1 MKTRIDSQLKNK
13 EGLTLIQT
21 LIAVAIV
28 VILLGVAF
36 IGIQGLVDRINQTKL
51 DNIAQSM
58 YVSAQNR
65 IKELKASGGIDRLL
79 KATELGEVGVK
90 PADWGEDTAAVNPGN
105 LKYFCH
111 DKDDPMN
118 STPSDLVGFIFPQG
132 SIDGDVLDDNWV
144 IELDPVTGY
153 VYSAFYSEKRS
164 SGNYYIDNDET
175 LNGDSSIRFK
185 DSRHSL
191 KGNNKIGYYGGKAN
205 MPADVSGNL
214 INASLNVINAD
225 ILQAKMTA
233 ILPSDSTIGDL
244 EFKLTVKGKTSNQTV
259 TFTQTVTPP
268 DIGPTKVFSAS
279 VILDKLDTGQHF
291 KDTFGAATWPRPG
304 EPLSY
309 EVLRSNG
316 VLIPGEDL
324 ELSFTVSSSDNSVP
338 DVGPIERTANSLF
351 ASLNPE
357 DPTEANIAYGRHLQN
372 LNISTSGLPANAITS
387 AKQISD
393 IDFNDVSDNNW
404 SLEKPFLWKSI
415 YGDKTFTPINNQSL
429 MTYSGYIGPPAAD
442 SADSFKIINMHIG
455 DSSEPAG
462 LFGSFAGTNI
472 SGVTLVNEKI
482 EGGTDVGGLVGT
494 TSEFRTSDLTIID
507 CRLYV
512 EKEYF
517 ASESTYADNIL
528 LKGTANVGGFVGS
541 STTYDITIGNS
552 FAATIIEGTGSI
564 GGLIGS
570 KTNGSAIIQNS
581 YADSYLIG
589 GASTSKIGGLAG
601 ALTAGSSISGSYSAG
616 FGIMK
621 TGLAEGIIDSAAGF
635 VPNGISSITNS
646 YSLFNCSESQATYK
660 YSTAPDATTVQNVYY
675 FGPEDNK
682 LKDSQKYEFT
692 SNVEAVAGFTA
703 GNNFSDDDNA
713 YDSYPYNQN
722 NQKADPNLEL
732 LVIYPYVSIKG
743 LPHYGDWLPP
753 IPEEEPEYGKVGLFY
768 WEKVARGSKSEYRI
782 YMVGRKNGEGGEYEA
797 VYHNTTSTA
806 HNAGGIVKEY
816 GYGYYVAKKGSG
828 NETYTLEKKLWSN
841 VNVSATNPVTTN
853 ASADSYFNEK
863 YAGYKFYCYTTCDE
877 DNLATSYKTNGVD
890 ANGRLY
896 KENYM
901 FMTANAQNATVTLK
915 AEGEAELKYTF
926 CPFFAKSIKLEG
938 WNTWNNSGT
947 KPAPQYEPGRRNN
960 KYRIRSLDQLQFI
973 NWNSVN
979 KNCNQWISRANYNNF
994 PYLHAT
1000 KKGSQIEYSDDSG
1013 WTYSAEPEVWNDF
1026 GQSRARQNFIQDYD
1040 IECIGRT
1047 NYSPIA
1053 ALGETSGKIAN
1064 GYRLPFFAWFGGT
1077 FDGQSYKIKNLSITS
1092 RCYSVGVFG
1101 LTVSSTIKNVVL
1113 IRNSNDTA
1121 AVIKRPAESPA
1132 GYYAIGTLVG
1142 MANEYSTGEYNE
1154 GVSPYNY
1161 EGKIEN
1167 CAVAGYDIIDESA
1180 QPVSCGETTIGGLAG
1195 VLRTNINK
1203 CSAVTT
1209 IRINT
1214 DRIRGTSVDNYKD
1227 NITVGGIAGTN
1238 QTRIY
1243 NCYSGGRVIVDH
1255 SLIYPAS
1262 DQLNIYISGIA
1273 SSAFTCSAVN
1283 MHAEEASA
1291 FISPKYYN
1299 CYSYMDLPLPEGNV
1313 KVAVI
1318 GGDACYNESDSLPK
1332 QLGGELNNCYYY
1344 ASNYLTGQLIISD
1357 EDPGWVD
1364 NGIDSKSY
1372 DDMSQEQFCTDLNGG
1387 PSQEPYHKVTANC
1400 SFPCGEASLEGEDY
1414 PFAAVI
1420 TQEYSGGKKYV
1431 HYGEWPKNRRLEL
1444 TKSEMELD
1452 LISYRKDADT
1462 GEDIDDYVD
1471 ETEVQFFDG
1480 DGYTDISLLNFEIR
1494 NDNGEWVNF
1503 AANPSV
1509 SINDKVKIS
1518 ASETGGI
1525 ISKLTVTG
1533 IDKTEKPTIILF
1545 RYSDSGKY
1553 YMTTLK
1559 VDVTAIVNLSA
1570 EPINPEV
1577 LHPGE
1582 RQRLE
1587 CGDTVKWN
1595 LILRDKRDNLI
1606 NTNEMTVSGNWTFTF
1621 EFNPEEN
1628 AVNFSSDIY
1637 KAMATLDPSPFYL
1650 EATAQNAGNADF
1662 KVQAL
1667 KIEARDK
1674 TNIDSEGN
1682 LRTFDSN
1689 ELNLHAL
1696 WCTGKLILKHYNLD
1710 GTATE
1715 NEEYINNHYLYNN
1728 GDQGIDPALI
1738 STNTEKSFS
1747 ALNAEMSDKGF
1758 SLDSSSSFAGW
1769 YVYDGE
1775 VLKKLLNTNGTI
1787 YTDDGDIA
1795 GITENGAFNV
1805 NPGQDIELYARW
1817 KIPYHPLVFVTNT
1830 GDNPLPLTS
1839 TSTKKYLV
1847 IAQVPRVLP
1856 PGETH
1861 VEYYCM
1867 TGDPPPGPGPN
1878 NPVTATQVVLKH
1890 IEKDDYDLTSPVN
1903 ENTMLWEITGKENEK
1918 YFKLSN
1924 NIAATYIKP
1933 YSNKMPDVVFCD
1945 SNDNKR
1951 ENKFHYKSAKHN
1963 LYSDN
1968 YQWILFDNGA
1978 FIFKNS
1984 NQNEISN
1991 TDGGILL
1998 FEYDNNVTRER
2009 LHEFK

>member
-1 MKTRIDSQLKNK
+1 VKTRIDSQLKNK
-13 EGLTLIQT
+13 KGLTLIQT
-21 LIAVAIV
+21 LIVVAIV

-65 IKELKASGGIDRLL
+65 IKELKASGGIDSLL
-79 KATELGEVGVK
+79 TATELGEVDVK

-105 LKYFCH
+105 LKYFYH
-111 DKDDPMN
+111 DKDNPGN
-118 STPSDLVGFIFPQG
+118 STPSDLVDFIFPPG
-132 SIDGDVLDDNWV
+132 SIDGDVRDDNWV
-144 IELDPVTGY
+144 IEFDPVTGY

-185 DSRHSL
+185 DPRHSL

-205 MPADVSGNL
+205 MPADVSGNM

-225 ILQAKMTA
+225 ILQANMTA
-233 ILPSDSTIGDL
+233 ILPSDSDISDL
-244 EFKLTVKGKTSNQTV
+244 EFKLAVKGKTSGNTV
-259 TFTQTVTPP
+259 TLLQTVTPDP
-268 DIGPTKVFSAS
+268 VTKVFSAS
-279 VILDKLDTGQHF
+279 VILDKLDVDPETNQSQYF
-291 KDTFGAATWPRPG
+291 KDTFGAITWEPDYAEPRTG
-304 EPLSY
+304 A
-309 EVLRSNG
+309 
-316 VLIPGEDL
+316 LIPGEDL

-338 DVGPIERTANSLF
+338 DVGPIERTTNSLF

-357 DPTEANIAYGRHLQN
+357 NPTEANIAYGRHLQN
-372 LNISTSGLPANAITS
+372 LNISTSRLPANAITS

-393 IDFNDVSDNNW
+393 IDFNDVSDDNW

-415 YGDKTFTPINNQSL
+415 YGDKTFTPINNSSL
-429 MTYSGYIGPPAAD
+429 MTYSGYIAPPA
-442 SADSFKIINMHIG
+442 ADSFKIINMHIG
-455 DSSEPAG
+455 NSSEPAG

-482 EGGTDVGGLVGT
+482 EGGTDVGGLAGRT
-494 TSEFRTSDLTIID
+494 TSDLTIKD
-507 CRLYV
+507 CRLYI

-541 STTYDITIGNS
+541 SSTDSTLTIQNS

-635 VPNGISSITNS
+635 VPNNISSITNS
-646 YSLFNCSESQATYK
+646 YSLFNCSESQATHI

-675 FGPEDNK
+675 FGSEDNK
-682 LKDSQKYEFT
+682 LEDSQKYEFT
-692 SNVEAVAGFTA
+692 SNAAAATLLGSP
-703 GNNFSDDDNA
+703 FSDDENEFDT
-713 YDSYPYNQN
+713 YPYNQN
-722 NQKADPNLEL
+722 NQKENLEL
-732 LVIYPYVSIKG
+732 LVIYPYVSIEG

-753 IPEEEPEYGKVGLFY
+753 ISEEEPEYGKAGLFY
-768 WEKVARGSKSEYRI
+768 WEKVTGGSAQGQGYKI

-806 HNAGGIVKEY
+806 HNTGGIVKEY
-816 GYGYYVAKKGSG
+816 GYGYYVAKKGG
-828 NETYTLEKKLWSN
+828 GTETYALDVSWLN

-853 ASADSYFNEK
+853 ASADSYFNEN
-863 YAGYKFYCYTTCDE
+863 YPGYKFYCYTTCDE
-877 DNLATSYKTNGVD
+877 TNLATSYKTNGVD

-896 KENYM
+896 KDNYM
-901 FMTANAQNATVTLK
+901 FMTGNVQNATVTLT
-915 AEGEAELKYTF
+915 AGEDDPLNYTF
-926 CPFFAKSIKLEG
+926 CPFFAKSIKLTG
-938 WNTWNNSGT
+938 WNTWNNAGT
-947 KPAPQYEPGRRNN
+947 QPAPQYEPGTGNN

-979 KNCNQWISRANYNNF
+979 RNCDQRISRTNYNYF

-1000 KKGSQIEYSDDSG
+1000 KKGSQIEYSDASG
-1013 WTYSAEPEVWNDF
+1013 WTYNAEAEPEVWNDF

-1040 IECIGRT
+1040 IECIRRT
-1047 NYSPIA
+1047 SYSPIA
-1053 ALGETSGKIAN
+1053 ALGETSGKS
-1064 GYRLPFFAWFGGT
+1064 YRLPFFAWFGGT

-1092 RCYSVGVFG
+1092 SCYSVGVFG

-1113 IRNSNDTA
+1113 IRDSNNTP

-1142 MANEYSTGEYNE
+1142 MANEYDDDYDNYN
-1154 GVSPYNY
+1154 
-1161 EGKIEN
+1161 GKIEN
-1167 CAVAGYDIIDESA
+1167 CAVAGYEISDESN
-1180 QPVSCGETTIGGLAG
+1180 QPVSCGEATIGGLAG
-1195 VLRTNINK
+1195 VLRTNINR

-1209 IRINT
+1209 IGINT
-1214 DRIRGTSVDNYKD
+1214 DRNRGTSVGSGYKD

-1238 QTRIY
+1238 QTKIN
-1243 NCYSGGRVIVDH
+1243 NCYSGGRVIVNH
-1255 SLIYPAS
+1255 SLIYPES

-1318 GGDACYNESDSLPK
+1318 GGDACYNENNLLPK

-1344 ASNYLTGQLIISD
+1344 ANNYLTGQLIIASA
-1357 EDPGWVD
+1357 ESGWVD
-1364 NGIDSKSY
+1364 NGINSKSY
-1372 DDMSQEQFCTDLNGG
+1372 DDMSLQQFCDDLNSGS
-1387 PSQEPYHKVTANC
+1387 PQNSYHKVTANY

-1414 PFAAVI
+1414 PFATVI
-1420 TQEYSGGKKYV
+1420 TQEYPGGKKYV

-1444 TKSEMELD
+1444 TESEMGLD
-1452 LISYRKDADT
+1452 LISYHTDAVT

-1480 DGYTDISLLNFEIR
+1480 DGYTDILVLNFEIR
-1494 NDNGEWVNF
+1494 KDNGEWVNF
-1503 AANPSV
+1503 ADNPSV
-1509 SINDKVKIS
+1509 SINDKVEIS
-1518 ASETGGI
+1518 ASETEGI

-1533 IDKTEKPTIILF
+1533 IDKTETPTIILF

-1553 YMTTLK
+1553 YMATLK

-1577 LHPGE
+1577 WHPGE

-1587 CGDTVKWN
+1587 RGDTVNWN
-1595 LILRDKRDNLI
+1595 LILRDQWNNLI

-1628 AVNFSSDIY
+1628 AVGFSSDIY
-1637 KAMATLDPSPFYL
+1637 RAMATLDPSPFYL

-1682 LRTFDSN
+1682 IRTFDSN
-1689 ELNLHAL
+1689 VLNLRAL

-1728 GDQGIDPALI
+1728 GDQGVDPALI
-1738 STNTEKSFS
+1738 STNTDKSFS
-1747 ALNAEMSDKGF
+1747 ALNIEMSDKG
-1758 SLDSSSSFAGW
+1758 SLLDSSSSFAGW

-1775 VLKKLLNTNGTI
+1775 DLKKLLNTNGTI

-1795 GITENGAFNV
+1795 GITEDGKFNI
-1805 NPGQDIELYARW
+1805 NPEQDIELYARW
-1817 KIPYHPLVFVTNT
+1817 KIPYNLKFVSGASYDDPLPTTTNT
-1830 GDNPLPLTS
+1830 EE
-1839 TSTKKYLV
+1839 KYLV
-1847 IAQVPRVLP
+1847 VARVV
-1856 PGETH
+1856 GESDT
-1861 VEYYCM
+1861 EYYCM
-1867 TGDPPPGPGPN
+1867 TGESPPGLGPGSD
-1878 NPVTATQVVLKH
+1878 NPVTTTQVYLQH
-1890 IEKDDYDLTSPVN
+1890 IGGDDYHLASPVS
-1903 ENTMLWEITGKENEK
+1903 ENTMLWDVTNDVPDGVGTE
-1918 YFKLSN
+1918 YLKLSN
-1924 NIAATYIKP
+1924 THNETYIKKP
-1933 YSNKMPDVVFCD
+1933 TGGSNTNAVFCGAT
-1945 SNDNKR
+1945 SGPGL
-1951 ENKFHYKSAKHN
+1951 YGAKYYSDMHN
-1963 LYSDN
+1963 LFFQSF
-1968 YQWILFDNGA
+1968 WRILFDNSNNK
-1978 FIFKNS
+1978 FILNNS
-1984 NQNEISN
+1984 NKNIIKNQ
-1991 TDGGILL
+1991 DGGIWL
-1998 FEYDNNVTRER
+1998 FKYHTSLQER